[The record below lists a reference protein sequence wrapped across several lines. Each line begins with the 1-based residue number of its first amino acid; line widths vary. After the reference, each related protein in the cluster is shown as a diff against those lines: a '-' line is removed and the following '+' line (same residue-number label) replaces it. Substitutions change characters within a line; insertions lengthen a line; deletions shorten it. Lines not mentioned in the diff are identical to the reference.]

1 MYKGQNAGKSS
12 QNSKTKVIQI
22 HESSDR
28 AIKKTAQAI
37 RHVLGRTSVEPG
49 FPDSLTDRNRLLED
63 NFEIRDLDMRRK
75 PKDNERGK
83 VEVDEEGYMTYKVKG
98 VVTTDFDGLVSK
110 IINMR
115 GYNPHET
122 DVLCGLDD
130 GQKFN
135 KIGFIVKKKK
145 DEVVDG

>member
-1 MYKGQNAGKSS
+1 MK
-12 QNSKTKVIQI
+12 
-22 HESSDR
+22 
-28 AIKKTAQAI
+28 
-37 RHVLGRTSVEPG
+37 
-49 FPDSLTDRNRLLED
+49 
-63 NFEIRDLDMRRK
+63 RK
-75 PKDNERGK
+75 PKDDEKGK

-135 KIGFIVKKKK
+135 KTGFIVKKKQ
-145 DEVVDG
+145 DQVVGGVNVMSLCMEYIYMCLTHVCIFIT